1 MDERISFLLE
11 EYQAAELAEII
22 VRFSTDHVR
31 QVKTLNDK
39 VEQLQHEIKSVHVL
53 LMISELLSL

>member
-39 VEQLQHEIKSVHVL
+39 VEQLKHEIKLVNML
-53 LMISELLSL
+53 LMLCSWNF

>member
-39 VEQLQHEIKSVHVL
+39 VEQLQHEIKLVHML
-53 LMISELLSL
+53 LMICSRNF

>member
-1 MDERISFLLE
+1 MLRFKSDFSDELDMDERISFLLE

-39 VEQLQHEIKSVHVL
+39 VQQLQHEIK
-53 LMISELLSL
+53 

>member
-31 QVKTLNDK
+31 QVNTLNDK
-39 VEQLQHEIKSVHVL
+39 VQQLQHEIK
-53 LMISELLSL
+53 